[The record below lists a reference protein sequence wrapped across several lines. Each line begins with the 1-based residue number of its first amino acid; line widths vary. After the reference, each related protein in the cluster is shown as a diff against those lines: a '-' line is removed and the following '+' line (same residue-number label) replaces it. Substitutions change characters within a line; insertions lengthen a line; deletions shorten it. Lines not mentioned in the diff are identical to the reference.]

1 MAFVGEKSVV
11 GSGEIRVNFP
21 ARGHRVPVRSNFS
34 SRGEGGCI
42 GQVWILSSVGKIFI
56 RFYPVVP
63 FLARNRHRARA
74 RLGGG
79 GVPFVVEGNER
90 KIRLARN
97 KVGVNKIAREN
108 KSNKKAT
115 AADLI
120 WKNEST
126 DIEDPFLLFFVSQS
140 REKWEAGFVR
150 LVNEFHS
157 NEEAILVSIFFFF
170 RIRSQCLATNSCFLE
185 TSKSK
190 LKSPV
195 KIGGAQLYSV

>member
-97 KVGVNKIAREN
+97 KVGVNKIARGN

-115 AADLI
+115 TADLI

-126 DIEDPFLLFFVSQS
+126 DILFFSFS
-140 REKWEAGFVR
+140 S
-150 LVNEFHS
+150 S
-157 NEEAILVSIFFFF
+157 NPERDGRRGSFDWLMNFTRTKKRFLFLFFFF
-170 RIRSQCLATNSCFLE
+170 FEFVRSVLQRIHAS
-185 TSKSK
+185 SKR
-190 LKSPV
+190 
-195 KIGGAQLYSV
+195 ANRN

>member
-157 NEEAILVSIFFFF
+157 NEEAILVSFFFF
-170 RIRSQCLATNSCFLE
+170 FEFVRSVLQRAS
-185 TSKSK
+185 SKR
-190 LKSPV
+190 
-195 KIGGAQLYSV
+195 ANRN

>member
-1 MAFVGEKSVV
+1 M
-11 GSGEIRVNFP
+11 
-21 ARGHRVPVRSNFS
+21 
-34 SRGEGGCI
+34 
-42 GQVWILSSVGKIFI
+42 
-56 RFYPVVP
+56 VP

-126 DIEDPFLLFFVSQS
+126 DIVSFSSLFRLPTQ
-140 REKWEAGFVR
+140 REMGGGVR
-150 LVNEFHS
+150 
-157 NEEAILVSIFFFF
+157 SI
-170 RIRSQCLATNSCFLE
+170 
-185 TSKSK
+185 
-190 LKSPV
+190 
-195 KIGGAQLYSV
+195 G